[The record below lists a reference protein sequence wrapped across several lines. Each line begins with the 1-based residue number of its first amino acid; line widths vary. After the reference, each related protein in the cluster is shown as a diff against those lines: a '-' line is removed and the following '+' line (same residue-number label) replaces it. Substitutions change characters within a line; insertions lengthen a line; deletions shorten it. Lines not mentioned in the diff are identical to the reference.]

1 MRLRYHE
8 ALLLALAPSFLRLR
22 WEVGFEARTDTAAHR
37 LLVNTSLLLELVPR
51 LTGRAASLGSC
62 CFSPYLHLL
71 LLSSPCCTLASG
83 LHHLAC

>member
-8 ALLLALAPSFLRLR
+8 ALLLALAPPFPRLR
-22 WEVGFEARTDTAAHR
+22 WEAGFEARKDTS
-37 LLVNTSLLLELVPR
+37 SLFELVPH

-71 LLSSPCCTLASG
+71 PLSSPCRTPASG
-83 LHHLAC
+83 LHLLACC